1 MYDSVIFT
9 RLLDLTQPIRH
20 VDFIFL
26 VIFVAAQVHVLQ
38 IVQMTV
44 VAMGNVRRG
53 NVSANRDS
61 WVQTAVSVHKELSV
75 IKVIK

>member
-1 MYDSVIFT
+1 MF
-9 RLLDLTQPIRH
+9 
-20 VDFIFL
+20 

-38 IVQMTV
+38 IVQRTV

-61 WVQTAVSVHKELSV
+61 WVQTAVSVHKEPSV
-75 IKVIK
+75 IKVSESLHCYMDVVALETCF

>member
-1 MYDSVIFT
+1 
-9 RLLDLTQPIRH
+9 
-20 VDFIFL
+20 
-26 VIFVAAQVHVLQ
+26 
-38 IVQMTV
+38 MTV

-75 IKVIK
+75 LNVSESLDVVALETHISK

>member
-1 MYDSVIFT
+1 MHLVI
-9 RLLDLTQPIRH
+9 
-20 VDFIFL
+20 L
-26 VIFVAAQVHVLQ
+26 VIFVVAQVHVLQ

-75 IKVIK
+75 IKVSESALSYICGSIRDTF